1 MNKNKFL
8 IIGISLMLFLL
19 TWKLYLT
26 SEIKNPIQ
34 EFQLEMEMIGHDA
47 LSASVNAPL
56 GEYEKTKD
64 VLQVTLVSLNKN
76 ILELHGRYITKSIPD
91 DVIIYDNSV
100 YYLVDKNSRQLITEN
115 AYLFFPQNVQKID
128 YLLMH
133 PLIEFPTVFEFVGEE
148 NLQGLDVY
156 VFSCYAEKNDVTG
169 SLPEF
174 DSFALTMDQKCKI
187 WIEPVTGTQV
197 KFENNWQTF
206 ASYND
211 AEVLIEDGGTM
222 TTQEFVEQAVNS
234 ASVKKQTYIL
244 LDVVVPLIILV
255 LVGLSFFMY
264 YKNRK
269 N

>member
-47 LSASVNAPL
+47 LSASV
-56 GEYEKTKD
+56 
-64 VLQVTLVSLNKN
+64 
-76 ILELHGRYITKSIPD
+76 
-91 DVIIYDNSV
+91 
-100 YYLVDKNSRQLITEN
+100 
-115 AYLFFPQNVQKID
+115 
-128 YLLMH
+128 
-133 PLIEFPTVFEFVGEE
+133 
-148 NLQGLDVY
+148 
-156 VFSCYAEKNDVTG
+156 
-169 SLPEF
+169 
-174 DSFALTMDQKCKI
+174 
-187 WIEPVTGTQV
+187 
-197 KFENNWQTF
+197 
-206 ASYND
+206 
-211 AEVLIEDGGTM
+211 
-222 TTQEFVEQAVNS
+222 
-234 ASVKKQTYIL
+234 KKQTYIL